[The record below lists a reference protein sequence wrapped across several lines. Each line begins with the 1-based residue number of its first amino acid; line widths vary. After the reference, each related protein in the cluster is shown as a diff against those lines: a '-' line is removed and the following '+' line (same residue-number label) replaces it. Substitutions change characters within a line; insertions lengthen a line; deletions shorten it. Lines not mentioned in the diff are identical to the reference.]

1 MVALLD
7 RFWGLCDR
15 FLGVSKATFF
25 GTQVV
30 PANPNDAYY
39 DDRCC
44 FCWDKYGDTHEGVRV
59 LPCNH
64 VFGEHCLQEII
75 NSPNGNVCPICRC
88 LWYRPPWTLTTVATL
103 LLDSLD
109 WIVEQPLNLVQQ
121 LYGFYDS
128 LTPYVKTPV
137 ELVYKLAKSVYDSD
151 SPYYW
156 ADLIISRCTNM
167 YARNP
172 DLDLQAT
179 EDYMRLS
186 LMLQH
191 RLTTLPF
198 AYAFKIRW
206 AEVIAFVCTAY
217 SVLFGFGLYLFNP
230 IGGLRCNNKK
240 DACIL
245 ALILLASTV
254 IAHYRHYWLLL
265 YSAKFA
271 LDLDGGLR
279 RCLMGILSPN

>member
-7 RFWGLCDR
+7 RFWGLFDR

-39 DDRCC
+39 NNRCS
-44 FCWDKYGDTHEGVRV
+44 FCWGKYDDTHEAVRV

-64 VFGEHCLQEII
+64 VFGRDCLQDII
-75 NSPNGNVCPICRC
+75 NSPTGHVCPICRC
-88 LWYRPPWTLTTVATL
+88 PWYRPPWTWTMVTNL

-121 LYGFYDS
+121 LYGYYDS
-128 LTPYVKTPV
+128 LPPYVKTPV
-137 ELVYKLAKSVYDSD
+137 ELVFKLAKFVFDSD
-151 SPYYW
+151 NPYYW
-156 ADLIISRCTNM
+156 ADMIVSRWTNM

-179 EDYMRLS
+179 EDLMRLS
-186 LMLQH
+186 LLIQE
-191 RLTTLPF
+191 RLGVLPF
-198 AYAFKIRW
+198 AYAIKLRR

-217 SVLFGFGLYLFNP
+217 SVGFGFYLYLRNP
-230 IGGLRCNNKK
+230 IGSLGCNNTK

-245 ALILLASTV
+245 ALILLVSTV

-265 YSAKFA
+265 YSAKFV
-271 LDLDGGLR
+271 LGLNGCLR
-279 RCLMGILSPN
+279 RCLMGIFFPK